1 MKIDTTINPAGTSSA
16 GTPAPA
22 GSTAAAPAPGAA
34 DPGANTVNLSAL
46 SSHMQSVSASLAS
59 TPVVNQAH
67 VDEIKQA
74 IASGQFKVNPEA
86 VADKLI
92 DTVREMINNKSSS

>member
-1 MKIDTTINPAGTSSA
+1 MKIDTTINPTGAPAAGTSTPA
-16 GTPAPA
+16 TPAPGTPAPA
-22 GSTAAAPAPGAA
+22 TSDAGT
-34 DPGANTVNLSAL
+34 NTVNLSAL
-46 SSHMQSVSASLAS
+46 SAQVSASLAS

-74 IASGQFKVNPEA
+74 IAEGRFKVNPEA

-92 DTVREMINNKSSS
+92 DTVREMIGNKTSS

>member
-1 MKIDTTINPAGTSSA
+1 MKIDTTINPSGTPGAGTPASTTPA
-16 GTPAPA
+16 PGTPAPA
-22 GSTAAAPAPGAA
+22 TS
-34 DPGANTVNLSAL
+34 DPGTNTVNLSAL
-46 SSHMQSVSASLAS
+46 STHMQSVSASLAS

-74 IASGQFKVNPEA
+74 IAEGRFKVNPEA

-92 DTVREMINNKSSS
+92 DTVREMISNKSSS